1 MPLFRIYWDRQGEDE
16 VIDIVEEKDRFYTI
30 INILEK
36 WLRKQKRHLHN
47 VSTFIVANGGHPV
60 IPEDHIN
67 DLTPLEVL
75 KVLSMQAISMIVDD
89 TNLEDV
95 FLTMIGVRVE
105 PVNAL

>member
-1 MPLFRIYWDRQGEDE
+1 MPLFLIDWDGQEED
-16 VIDIVEEKDRFYTI
+16 IDIVEEKDRFYTI
-30 INILEK
+30 TNILEK

-47 VSTFIVANGGHPV
+47 VATFIVVNGGHPI
-60 IPEDHIN
+60 IPEDQVN

-75 KVLSMQAISMIVDD
+75 KVLTMQALTIIVDD

-105 PVNAL
+105 SVDTM